1 MRGESMRPLQF
12 DTNDPAMK
20 LLGLEF
26 PLPSHY
32 TAMHNVLA
40 ATAAT
45 VGFGLGSWL
54 LNNPL
59 DRQGAI
65 ALFVGL
71 LYILLADPF
80 LAMKD
85 AKGKRYALA
94 ATGAGILIASAAVME
109 QFTTL

>member
-1 MRGESMRPLQF
+1 MNAGQLDADKS
-12 DTNDPAMK
+12 AMK
-20 LLGLEF
+20 LFGLDF
-26 PLPSHY
+26 PLPSHG
-32 TAMHNVLA
+32 AVVHNVLI

-54 LNNPL
+54 LGAPL

-71 LYILLADPF
+71 LYITLADPF

-85 AKGKRYALA
+85 EKGKRYAVA
-94 ATGAGILIASAAVME
+94 ASGAGILIASAAVME
-109 QFTTL
+109 QFTTF